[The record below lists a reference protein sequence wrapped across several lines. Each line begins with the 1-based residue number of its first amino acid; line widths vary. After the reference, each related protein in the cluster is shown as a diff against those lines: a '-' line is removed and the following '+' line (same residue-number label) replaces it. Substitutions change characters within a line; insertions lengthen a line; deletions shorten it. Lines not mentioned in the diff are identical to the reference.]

1 MHKSVLTF
9 GLLLLVI
16 GFTSCRKTLNPVSS
30 DEMSFMVRLPS
41 VSIARFEVRCVTDD
55 IYLDQVIIQSPSAE
69 YYTIDFD
76 HVSYARDEAFLVGN
90 YPSEDGTW
98 LITFAGIRVITD
110 AEFRKTVPYEMYLGI
125 DDNEE

>member
-1 MHKSVLTF
+1 
-9 GLLLLVI
+9 
-16 GFTSCRKTLNPVSS
+16 
-30 DEMSFMVRLPS
+30 MVRLPS

-110 AEFRKTVPYEMYLGI
+110 AEFQKTVPYEMYLGI